1 MRVMEIITYI
11 AAVLATL
18 VLFFGISSANGAPQ
32 EASVAALAAAM
43 TIIPYAITGT
53 LQRRALLD
61 RFRDSG
67 AKNSIRD

>member
-1 MRVMEIITYI
+1 MEVITYI

-18 VLFFGISSANGAPQ
+18 VLFLGESSANGAPQ

-53 LQRRALLD
+53 LQRRSLLD
-61 RFRDSG
+61 ELRKSDVTGSVR
-67 AKNSIRD
+67 K